1 MKDVYYF
8 YAHQNVIT
16 FVKMQFSVTYNK
28 KKVIQGLR
36 YHFITR
42 REIRILLILINV
54 FAITSAVLFYTKKIR
69 PEPFLLSSVI
79 WVFFMISF
87 WFLLPHLIYR
97 RSETFK
103 DKFTIFILD
112 RQVRLQNMRGYV
124 EWNWNRFTH
133 YFESPNFFHL
143 YFSPKSFFLLPKDDI
158 PPEKLNDLR
167 TIFNTHI
174 TRSSVK

>member
-1 MKDVYYF
+1 
-8 YAHQNVIT
+8 
-16 FVKMQFSVTYNK
+16 MQFSVTYNK

-42 REIRILLILINV
+42 KEIRILLILVNI
-54 FAITSAVLFYTKKIR
+54 FAITSAVLFYSKRIR

-79 WVFFMISF
+79 WIFLMVSL
-87 WFLLPHLIYR
+87 WYLLPNIIYR

-103 DKFTIFILD
+103 DNFTIFILE
-112 RQVRLQNMRGYV
+112 RQVRLQNSRGYV
-124 EWNWNRFTH
+124 EWSWNRFTH

-143 YFSPKSFFLLPKDDI
+143 YFSSKSFFLLPKDCI
-158 PPEKLNDLR
+158 PPERLSDIR

-174 TRSSVK
+174 TRKSL